1 MTSFQHSDEV
11 WLTGLIGDW
20 WQDLSDEERDRMR
33 PILAETG
40 GLIDDVVAVIEGGDE

>member
-33 PILAETG
+33 PILAELAKKG
-40 GLIDDVVAVIEGGDE
+40 GC